1 MRFASLGSGS
11 EGNGLVVESGG
22 TCVLIDCGF
31 GVRNAA
37 ARLVRLGLEP
47 SALAAILVTHEHA
60 DHIGGVP
67 AFAARHGIP
76 VWATFGTLAVVSE
89 RFEGMTQ
96 VYGFDSH
103 DRFAI
108 DALEIMP
115 FAVPHDAREPVQYV
129 VGDGTRRLGVLTD
142 LGMSTMHVR
151 ASLSGCDALVLECNH
166 DVDMLANG
174 DYPYSLKQRIAGRL
188 GHLSNETAAEILAE
202 IDTTRLTH
210 IIAAHLS
217 QQNNTPE
224 LARRALAG
232 ALGCEP
238 TWIGIADQETGFGW
252 REI

>member
-31 GVRNAA
+31 GVRNTA
-37 ARLVRLGLEP
+37 ARLARLGLAP
-47 SALAAILVTHEHA
+47 SSLAAILVTHEHS
-60 DHIGGVP
+60 DHVGGVP

-76 VWATFGTLAVVSE
+76 VWATFGTLAAVSV
-89 RFEGMTQ
+89 RFEGMTH

-129 VGDGTRRLGVLTD
+129 IGDGMRRLGVLTD
-142 LGMSTMHVR
+142 LGVSTVHVE

-174 DYPYSLKQRIAGRL
+174 DYPYPLKQRIAGRL
-188 GHLSNETAAEILAE
+188 GHLSNEAAAEILE
-202 IDTTRLTH
+202 QIDTSRLTH

-224 LARRALAG
+224 LARWALAT
-232 ALGCEP
+232 ALGCRP
-238 TWIGIADQETGFGW
+238 DWIGIADQANGFGW